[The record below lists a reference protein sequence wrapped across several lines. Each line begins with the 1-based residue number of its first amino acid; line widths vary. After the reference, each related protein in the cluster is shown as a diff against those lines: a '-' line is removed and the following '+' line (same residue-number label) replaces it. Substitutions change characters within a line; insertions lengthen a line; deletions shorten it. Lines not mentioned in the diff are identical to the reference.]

1 MKTKFLLLLSW
12 LFLTCVQPV
21 CADTVIPLSL
31 VEDSNDGPA
40 QDGKDPVTPN
50 QFVAM
55 LENRT
60 LFVQTEVNETM
71 YLQIQ
76 NEQTEEIVLDTR
88 FNNSISYQ
96 MINYGSYWLYLT
108 CKNTKLVGHFQIEM
122 SQNEAADIVLKMF
135 ETKEDVEIFVSN
147 DMYTVGDTVR
157 LMKMLGVEDIVVDAK
172 SWVAYVD
179 LYPNANLSHDFQYFL
194 IDACSGKTSDYMRGW
209 PPDKSIELFASFRSI
224 DWRQGLKVPTP
235 QSAFEIVDNMFKDDT
250 VSIYISKDLHYGG
263 TAIDLYFGDK
273 LKIPTPIVPYWVA
286 FVDLYPMANW
296 SHPCE
301 YVLIDAYSRNIIRII
316 KNWFPADEDEF
327 SLFRWDTKSE
337 KTGLLNT
344 KFEITCTPNPVTS
357 TLFVSSYEE
366 IISIDIYD
374 IDGQNVIST
383 GETTIDVSRLSK
395 GIYMVIAESAS
406 GKGQIKFVK
415 Q

>member
-60 LFVQTEVNETM
+60 LFVQTSVEEPVF
-71 YLQIQ
+71 LQIQ
-76 NEQTEEIVLDTR
+76 NVQNKEIVVNTR
-88 FNNSISYQ
+88 FHKNMSYKLV
-96 MINYGSYWLYLT
+96 NYGSFLLSITCRNTNLYGSFI
-108 CKNTKLVGHFQIEM
+108 VEM

-147 DMYTVGDTVR
+147 DIYTVGDTVR
-157 LMKMLGVEDIVVDAK
+157 LMKMLGEEDIVVDAK

-301 YVLIDAYSRNIIRII
+301 YVLIDAYSRNIIRVI

-357 TLFVSSYEE
+357 TLFVSSSEE

-395 GIYMVIAESAS
+395 GIYMVIAESAN
-406 GKGQIKFVK
+406 GYGQTKFVK